1 MDACPSCGSVHMG
14 VVPCGLTF
22 GERMRSVV
30 VDGRVL
36 ETRTKARYW
45 DSHAADQTFGED
57 RVDRYWEETGGH
69 GAIQRGSD
77 GELYHK
83 NYKGEVQ
90 VASDEVLSSFVDGPD
105 SSDISPDDY
114 STERDLSE

>member
-1 MDACPSCGSVHMG
+1 MG

-22 GERMRSVV
+22 AERLRSVT
-30 VDGRVL
+30 VDGAVL

-45 DSHAADQTFGED
+45 DSHAADETFGAD
-57 RVDRYWEETGGH
+57 RVDRYWDETGGH

-83 NYKGEVQ
+83 DFRGEVK

-105 SSDISPDDY
+105 ASDISPEDH
-114 STERDLSE
+114 STARDLSDA